1 MAHFN
6 FPSLWKS
13 SDEPATPRGS
23 YSPATKFGLRAPCDF
38 MPQSPA
44 PMMIMSSATPRTQ
57 KGADKR
63 ALRLLEPHLGCKKKQ
78 KSTLADILTDIVD
91 TGEYENDSDRENADV
106 RDDFDINTT
115 PKTPPRTPVTPTTDT
130 SMSSTRSK
138 ISITVFTNMFV
149 HVRMTERTLFTNFA
163 ILLVLLMVVCLAFE
177 ETRDRVT
184 KLLLALLQSLQ
195 FASNAAEMGIEG
207 AGWILGKAVG
217 RFAKGFVRGYMMWM
231 SL

>member
-1 MAHFN
+1 LNH
-6 FPSLWKS
+6 
-13 SDEPATPRGS
+13 
-23 YSPATKFGLRAPCDF
+23 
-38 MPQSPA
+38 
-44 PMMIMSSATPRTQ
+44 TQ
-57 KGADKR
+57 AVRKIK
-63 ALRLLEPHLGCKKKQ
+63 
-78 KSTLADILTDIVD
+78 KSTLADILTETVD
-91 TGEYENDSDRENADV
+91 TGEYENDSDRENVDV

-138 ISITVFTNMFV
+138 ISITTFTNIFV
-149 HVRMTERTLFTNFA
+149 HVRMTERTLFTIFA
-163 ILLVLLMVVCLAFE
+163 ILLMLLMVVCLAFE